1 MRHDRA
7 SLPHSCYVA
16 VVSIVGER
24 PQSGVR
30 IAIERPRTDG
40 PPWTYAGTAA
50 LPGAIFP
57 VRVTVSEIGDVD
69 VVLAAASEPAL
80 ESGVMPPSDL
90 AEKIRLIVRTVFRQ
104 AKSDGEPPAF
114 RIVRW
119 RADR

>member
-1 MRHDRA
+1 MA
-7 SLPHSCYVA
+7 
-16 VVSIVGER
+16 IVGER

-40 PPWTYAGTAA
+40 PPWGYTGTAA
-50 LPGAIFP
+50 LPEAVFP

-69 VVLAAASEPAL
+69 VVLSLASEPVA
-80 ESGVMPPSDL
+80 ESGIAPPADL
-90 AEKIRLIVRTVFRQ
+90 AEKIRLIVRTVYRQ
-104 AKSDGEPPAF
+104 AKADGEAPAF